1 MEAGAEAGERSGH
14 GEERTHPSAL
24 CVRLG
29 PSGGWAAG
37 AAVRLPCAPGVGS
50 PELELDAASAFLPF
64 LCLESQ

>member
-37 AAVRLPCAPGVGS
+37 AAVRLPCTLRVRS
-50 PELELDAASAFLPF
+50 QELGLDAPPAFLPF